1 MKRFATFETS
11 SHFKFFDDFAS
22 KASISSDVVVVVVAL
37 LLVVVVL
44 RFLLRVFVL
53 SFVFLHA
60 VIKGGTDGDDD
71 FDEQHFF
78 VARVVAVVKVVIITR
93 RDRFLENLSLSSFS
107 SQTKKKATR
116 RKSALSKER
125 EREKAARFGSGRD
138 AFRAK
143 TKVCYSMSA
152 RVKKVSFF
160 EKISLFFDSFR
171 LSCQSLFF
179 QDEFQSFS
187 VFQDEFFR
195 TSFCFFDQQEKR
207 KKEQTVCHKTTN
219 RRQQQRER
227 ERETTNKPFVASAKK
242 EKRRD
247 EDEVFRGLSFDDAS
261 SNSFCFRATK
271 R

>member
-11 SHFKFFDDFAS
+11 SHFIFFDDFAS
-22 KASISSDVVVVVVAL
+22 KASISPDVVVVVAL

-53 SFVFLHA
+53 LFVFLHA

-78 VARVVAVVKVVIITR
+78 VERVVAVVKVVFIIAR

-179 QDEFQSFS
+179 QDEFQSFR

-227 ERETTNKPFVASAKK
+227 ERE
-242 EKRRD
+242 RD
-247 EDEVFRGLSFDDAS
+247 
-261 SNSFCFRATK
+261 N
-271 R
+271 